1 MSSNL
6 FVNIGY
12 FILFINCVLLL
23 KGFSTNGKPFRI
35 FTVYSLAM
43 FLVQLASHIMVKMHM
58 TNLLLSHFYFG
69 LQFLI
74 LSFFYYSLLREKLQR
89 KAIIGLLV
97 LCFSLLIIQYSLD
110 WNLFFKFNLFEIF
123 ITSLPLIIYATFHLY
138 NLLNEKKRFY
148 YINIGLLIYLF
159 GSTIVF
165 LTANLLLSLHYE
177 MGFEKIYS
185 LNVYLYVVYQ
195 LLILYDLI
203 NIIKTN
209 KKKLYE

>member
-1 MSSNL
+1 M
-6 FVNIGY
+6 
-12 FILFINCVLLL
+12 INCILLL

-35 FTVYSLAM
+35 FAVYSVAM
-43 FLVQLASHIMVKMHM
+43 FLVQIASHVMVKMHM
-58 TNLLLSHFYFG
+58 TNLFLSHFYFG

-74 LSFFYYSLLREKLQR
+74 LSFFYYSLLKERVQR
-89 KAIIGLLV
+89 RVIVVLLI
-97 LCFSLLIIQYSLD
+97 LCMSLLTVQYSLD

-138 NLLNEKKRFY
+138 NLLNEKKQFY

-165 LTANLLLSLHYE
+165 LTANLLLSLNSYDS
-177 MGFEKIYS
+177 FDIIYS

-195 LLILYDLI
+195 LFILYDVLAI
-203 NIIKTN
+203 LKTK

>member
-1 MSSNL
+1 
-6 FVNIGY
+6 
-12 FILFINCVLLL
+12 
-23 KGFSTNGKPFRI
+23 
-35 FTVYSLAM
+35 M
-43 FLVQLASHIMVKMHM
+43 FLVQIASHVMVKMHM
-58 TNLLLSHFYFG
+58 TNLFLSHFYFG

-74 LSFFYYSLLREKLQR
+74 LSFFYYSLLKERVQR
-89 KAIIGLLV
+89 RVIVVLLI
-97 LCFSLLIIQYSLD
+97 LCMSLLTVQYSLD

-138 NLLNEKKRFY
+138 NLLNEKKQFY

-165 LTANLLLSLHYE
+165 LTANLLLSLNSYDS
-177 MGFEKIYS
+177 FDIIYS

-195 LLILYDLI
+195 LFILYDVLAI
-203 NIIKTN
+203 LKTK